1 METIILKKK
10 PHPLVTCA
18 VIVFVL
24 LGVVAAGIVWAIAA
38 TGLVTI
44 PVFTRLAY
52 EVPTPL
58 RVVTPGV
65 PIETYIQSEVSDT
78 LMQRLYQGQG
88 ALEDTA
94 LEVSLSEQSFT
105 ASLRS
110 LAEQAGEG
118 LPFDFSLA
126 QVALDPQKGAE
137 IFLPIKNNPQQTAL
151 RLDVYAT
158 VQDGGIILDI
168 KGASIGSLSLPL
180 NVLNPLIHTVVEK
193 NLESL
198 YAELGSY
205 VRLSEI
211 SYEDGLM
218 ILKGELA
225 VETSE

>member
-18 VIVFVL
+18 VIIFVL
-24 LGVVAAGIVWAIAA
+24 LGVVVAGIMWVIAA
-38 TGLVTI
+38 TGLATI
-44 PVFTRLAY
+44 PIFTRLAY
-52 EVPTPL
+52 EVPTPF

-65 PIETYIQSEVSDT
+65 PIETYIQSEVSET

-88 ALEDTA
+88 TLEDTT

-110 LAEQAGEG
+110 LAEQGGEG

-151 RLDVYAT
+151 RLDVYAA
-158 VQDGGIILDI
+158 VQEGGVVLDI
-168 KGASIGSLSLPL
+168 KEASLGALPL
-180 NVLNPLIHTVVEK
+180 PLQVLNPLIHTVVEK

-205 VRLSEI
+205 VRLREI
-211 SYEDGLM
+211 SYKDGLM

-225 VETSE
+225 IETSE